1 MSKRSPH
8 SSSLVARVRRHWLL
22 VAIAGLAF
30 VALWAGQPAL
40 AADARPPINQTVP
53 PATPRPEVPSPD
65 NKEKKDKQDNKENE
79 NKPSEAAAA
88 APAVAQAASAIV
100 VNDQESDGASVTVSS
115 VTSAGD
121 GWVVIHADDGGKPGT
136 VLGQTAV
143 PAGTTDNVI
152 VALNPAL
159 TASVQLWAMLHVDAG
174 TVGAYEFPGP
184 DAPAENNGNIVAA
197 PFGVTVGG
205 AVAATAEAAAVTAP
219 EATVEATVEATAE
232 ATAEAAAAPTVEAA
246 SEATAATPE
255 TAVEPAAEATATAE
269 QAPES
274 LPETGGE
281 TSLPLVAVVAGAAL
295 FLLAGVAFVTR
306 RSA

>member
-79 NKPSEAAAA
+79 NKPSEAA
-88 APAVAQAASAIV
+88 PAVEQ
-100 VNDQESDGASVTVSS
+100 
-115 VTSAGD
+115 
-121 GWVVIHADDGGKPGT
+121 
-136 VLGQTAV
+136 
-143 PAGTTDNVI
+143 
-152 VALNPAL
+152 
-159 TASVQLWAMLHVDAG
+159 
-174 TVGAYEFPGP
+174 
-184 DAPAENNGNIVAA
+184 
-197 PFGVTVGG
+197 
-205 AVAATAEAAAVTAP
+205 ATAEP
-219 EATVEATVEATAE
+219 GAE
-232 ATAEAAAAPTVEAA
+232 AMPEPV
-246 SEATAATPE
+246 SAATPE
-255 TAVEPAAEATATAE
+255 ITVEPAAVAAAATE

-274 LPETGGE
+274 LPETGGG

-295 FLLAGVAFVTR
+295 FLLVGVAFVTR